1 MSKNQINPEAF
12 SEMPLSPHV
21 IKAIDEIGYT
31 KPTNI
36 QARAIPLLLEGHDLI
51 GRSCTGSGKTGAFAI
66 PAIESI
72 DGSQHHTQV
81 LVLSPTRELAMQI
94 YCEMKKF
101 SKYKEGVSLAVV
113 YGGASMGDQI
123 KQLRHAN
130 IVIGTPGRLMDHMR
144 RKTLKLDGI
153 RTVVLDEADEM
164 LNMGF
169 IEDIETILT
178 ATPEDRQTV
187 LFSATMSA
195 PLLKVSNTFLTDPLT
210 VETLAGKEN
219 QADIEQTYY
228 RVAQGRKK
236 DVLSLLMHANA
247 QRSVVFCNT
256 KSMVDE
262 LAEML
267 RKQGFKA
274 SGLHG
279 DMTQAARSQ
288 VMQSFRNG
296 TVHALIATDVAARGI
311 DVDDIDVVINFD
323 LPQSFEYYVHRIGR
337 TGRAG
342 KRGISQTLICNGK
355 QQATLRALM
364 KYTGGTIEERS
375 LPTSGEIM
383 DKAVGR
389 TAYQVAGSARD
400 CSGKAAQKL
409 VARLLE
415 DVQFDGS
422 EKQVAIALAEML
434 MGGDE
439 QFDRLNDIE
448 AYTQKPSRK
457 SSPKKAGGNSNRKRS
472 SATPDRG
479 NPKAHGKRKPEGK
492 DNRSGSRARNKRHD
506 QNGSRTRDDRH
517 DQGKS
522 RVRNDQHAQ
531 GEQSTG
537 PKKKKQRSRAYK
549 VA

>member
-1 MSKNQINPEAF
+1 MSNTQSNPVAF
-12 SEMPLSPHV
+12 NEMPLTPHV
-21 IKAIDEIGYT
+21 IRAIDEIGYT

-36 QARAIPLLLEGHDLI
+36 QARSIPFLLEGRDLI

-66 PAIESI
+66 PAIERI
-72 DGSQHHTQV
+72 DSSLHHTQV

-94 YCEMKKF
+94 YCEMRKF

-113 YGGASMGDQI
+113 YGGAPMGDQI

-144 RKTLKLDGI
+144 RKTLKLDRI
-153 RTVVLDEADEM
+153 QTVVLDEADEM

-169 IEDIETILT
+169 IEDIETILN

-195 PLLKVSNTFLTDPLT
+195 SLLKISNTFLTDPIT
-210 VETLAGKEN
+210 VETLSGKEN

-228 RVAQGRKK
+228 RVAQGKKK
-236 DVLSLLMHANA
+236 DVLSLLMHANG

-288 VMQSFRNG
+288 VMQGFRTG
-296 TVHALIATDVAARGI
+296 RIHALIATDVAARGI
-311 DVDDIDVVINFD
+311 DVDDIDVVINYD

-342 KRGISQTLICNGK
+342 KRGISQTLVCNGK

-364 KYTGGTIEERS
+364 KYTGSTIEERT
-375 LPTSGEIM
+375 LPTSTEIM
-383 DKAVGR
+383 DKAVER
-389 TAYQVAGSARD
+389 TACEVGENAKSR
-400 CSGKAAQKL
+400 SGKAARKL
-409 VARLLE
+409 VENLLE
-415 DVQFDGS
+415 QAQFEGS
-422 EKQVAIALAEML
+422 EKQVAVALAEML

-439 QFDRLNDIE
+439 QFDRLKNVE
-448 AYTQKPSRK
+448 AYTQKPARKAPAKQANGNAPRKRKAKSFESTSRK
-457 SSPKKAGGNSNRKRS
+457 E
-472 SATPDRG
+472 
-479 NPKAHGKRKPEGK
+479 HGKRKPQ
-492 DNRSGSRARNKRHD
+492 NRAD
-506 QNGSRTRDDRH
+506 
-517 DQGKS
+517 
-522 RVRNDQHAQ
+522 RNDRSEAA
-531 GEQSTG
+531 
-537 PKKKKQRSRAYK
+537 KKKKQRSRAYK

>member
-1 MSKNQINPEAF
+1 MSNTQSCPAAF
-12 SEMPLSPHV
+12 NEMPLTPHV
-21 IKAIDEIGYT
+21 IRAIDEIGYT

-36 QARAIPLLLEGHDLI
+36 QARAIPFLLEGHDLI

-66 PAIESI
+66 PAIESV
-72 DGSQHHTQV
+72 DGTSHHAQV

-94 YCEMKKF
+94 YCEMRKF

-113 YGGASMGDQI
+113 YGGAPMGDQI

-144 RKTLKLDGI
+144 RKTLKLDRI
-153 RTVVLDEADEM
+153 QTVVLDEADEM

-169 IEDIETILT
+169 IDDIETILT

-195 PLLKVSNTFLTDPLT
+195 SLLKISNTFLTDPVT
-210 VETLAGKEN
+210 VETLSGKEN

-228 RVAQGRKK
+228 RVAQAKKK
-236 DVLSLLMHANA
+236 DVLSLLMHANG

-262 LAEML
+262 LAETL

-288 VMQSFRNG
+288 VMQGFRKG
-296 TVHALIATDVAARGI
+296 SVHALIATDVAARGI
-311 DVDDIDVVINFD
+311 DVDDVDVVINYD

-342 KRGISQTLICNGK
+342 KRGVSQTLICNGK
-355 QQATLRALM
+355 QHATLRALM
-364 KYTGGTIEERS
+364 KYTGSTIDERT

-383 DKAVGR
+383 DKTVKR
-389 TAYQVAGSARD
+389 TACTVEERAKTPAGN
-400 CSGKAAQKL
+400 AAQKL
-409 VARLLE
+409 VASLLE
-415 DVQFDGS
+415 SDSFEGS
-422 EKQVAIALAEML
+422 EKQVAVALAEML

-439 QFDRLNDIE
+439 QFDRLKDIE
-448 AYTQKPSRK
+448 AYVQKPK
-457 SSPKKAGGNSNRKRS
+457 HKAPAKKAHGSAPRKRGGASFEPGNRK
-472 SATPDRG
+472 AQ
-479 NPKAHGKRKPEGK
+479 GKRKPQS
-492 DNRSGSRARNKRHD
+492 RSERRETA
-506 QNGSRTRDDRH
+506 
-517 DQGKS
+517 
-522 RVRNDQHAQ
+522 
-531 GEQSTG
+531 
-537 PKKKKQRSRAYK
+537 KKKKQRSRAYE

>member
-1 MSKNQINPEAF
+1 MINNQNRPAAF
-12 SEMPLSPHV
+12 SDMPLTPHV
-21 IKAIDEIGYT
+21 IRAIDEIGYT

-36 QARAIPLLLEGHDLI
+36 QASAIPLLLEGRDLI

-66 PAIESI
+66 PAIEGV
-72 DGSQHHTQV
+72 DGSSHHAQV

-94 YCEMKKF
+94 YVEMKKF

-113 YGGASMGDQI
+113 YGGSAMNDQI

-144 RKTLKLDGI
+144 RKTLKLDRI
-153 RTVVLDEADEM
+153 QTVVLDEADEM

-169 IEDIETILT
+169 IDDIETILT
-178 ATPEDRQTV
+178 ATPDERQTV

-195 PLLKVSNTFLTDPLT
+195 PLLKISNTFLTDPLT

-228 RVAQGRKK
+228 RVAQAKKK
-236 DVLSLLMHANA
+236 DVLSLLMHANG

-288 VMQSFRNG
+288 VMQGFRSG
-296 TVHALIATDVAARGI
+296 RVHALIATDVAARGI
-311 DVDDIDVVINFD
+311 DVDDIDVVVNYD

-342 KRGISQTLICNGK
+342 RRGISQTLVCSGK

-364 KYTGGTIEERS
+364 KYTGHTIEERN
-375 LPTSGEIM
+375 LPTSNEIM
-383 DKAVGR
+383 DKAIARAAQEIIGGQAAGR
-389 TAYQVAGSARD
+389 HP
-400 CSGKAAQKL
+400 GKAARKL
-409 VARLLE
+409 VDSLLE
-415 DVQFDGS
+415 NDLFEGS
-422 EKQVAIALAEML
+422 ERNVAVALAEML

-439 QFDRLNDIE
+439 QFDRLKDIE
-448 AYTQKPSRK
+448 SSARKPMQKKPG
-457 SSPKKAGGNSNRKRS
+457 KKAAGNAKRKRS
-472 SATPDRG
+472 GAPADHKSGGFKSR
-479 NPKAHGKRKPEGK
+479 GKRNTASK
-492 DNRSGSRARNKRHD
+492 DARGDGRAQKARN
-506 QNGSRTRDDRH
+506 DRR
-517 DQGKS
+517 QGDS
-522 RVRNDQHAQ
+522 N
-531 GEQSTG
+531 
-537 PKKKKQRSRAYK
+537 KKKARSRAYEA
-549 VA
+549 V

>member
-1 MSKNQINPEAF
+1 METQNHPVAF
-12 SEMPLSPHV
+12 SDMPLTSE
-21 IKAIDEIGYT
+21 ILKAIDDIGYA

-36 QARAIPLLLEGHDLI
+36 QANAIPLLLEGHDLI

-66 PAIESI
+66 PAIENV
-72 DGSQHHTQV
+72 DGTSHHAQV

-94 YCEMKKF
+94 HCEMKKF

-113 YGGASMGDQI
+113 YGGASMSDQI

-144 RKTLKLDGI
+144 RKTLKLDRI
-153 RTVVLDEADEM
+153 QTVVLDEADEM

-178 ATPEDRQTV
+178 ETPEDRQTV

-195 PLLKVSNTFLTDPLT
+195 GIAKISNTFLTDPKT
-210 VETLAGKEN
+210 VETLSGKEN
-219 QADIEQTYY
+219 QADIEQTFY
-228 RVAQGRKK
+228 RISHGKKK
-236 DVLSLLMHANA
+236 DVLSLLMHANG

-288 VMQSFRNG
+288 VMKGFREG
-296 TVHALIATDVAARGI
+296 QVHALIATDVAARGI
-311 DVDDIDVVINFD
+311 DVDDIDVVINYD

-342 KRGISQTLICNGK
+342 RRGISQTLICNGK
-355 QQATLRALM
+355 QYATLRALM
-364 KYTGGTIEERS
+364 KYTGTTIEERT
-375 LPTSGEIM
+375 LPTGDEIM
-383 DKAVGR
+383 DKAVAQ
-389 TAYQVAGSARD
+389 TAGKLEELAKRPT
-400 CSGKAAQKL
+400 GKAARKL
-409 VARLLE
+409 VDGLLASG
-415 DVQFDGS
+415 QFDGS
-422 EKQVAIALAEML
+422 EEQVALALAEML
-434 MGGDE
+434 IGGDA
-439 QFDRLNDIE
+439 QFDRFKDAE
-448 AYTQKPSRK
+448 AFLQKPPRK
-457 SSPKKAGGNSNRKRS
+457 NSSKNASGNAK
-472 SATPDRG
+472 
-479 NPKAHGKRKPEGK
+479 GKRKASSFE
-492 DNRSGSRARNKRHD
+492 RGSSKP
-506 QNGSRTRDDRH
+506 
-517 DQGKS
+517 QGKGGAKYKSQS
-522 RVRNDQHAQ
+522 RSDRGGHGVRKDRGGHAAGH
-531 GEQSTG
+531 GERTDRPNRGDG
-537 PKKKKQRSRAYK
+537 PKKKKQRSRSYE